1 LPTIHLQWVYRRFT
15 DRKTQYIMIENLY
28 FAYGANMHPGQMQW
42 RCPAAQAKGAFMLRD
57 WQLKFYCHATVEP
70 RKGEE
75 CPGVLWSITPE
86 CEQALDRFEGFPY
99 YYTKR
104 TWIQDGIQF
113 FFYEMNDPKS
123 GTPGSGY
130 VRDIV
135 DSYDFWGI
143 PRQYLNRLIYAPA

>member
-1 LPTIHLQWVYRRFT
+1 MTT
-15 DRKTQYIMIENLY
+15 DNLY
-28 FAYGANMHPGQMQW
+28 FAYGANMHPGQMSW

-57 WQLKFYCHATVEP
+57 WQLKFYCHATIEP
-70 RKGEE
+70 QTGTE
-75 CPGVLWSITPE
+75 CPGVLWSITAE
-86 CEQALDRFEGFPY
+86 CEQSLDHFEGFPY

-113 FFYEMNDPKS
+113 FFYEMNNPKT

-143 PRQYLNRLIYAPA
+143 PRQYLNKLIYDPA